1 MVRENIYNKKI
12 PKYSSVNIILK
23 HFNIHEK
30 QLENILLEMEKN
42 QRLAYTY
49 YYGINRPKL
58 DLEDISEMLQVSENV
73 VKIYINQADDFIQRN
88 CQSFF
93 DYFDK
98 KDHASVLEIIE
109 QYKKLNHDYYKVLV
123 KEYGEHY
130 DCLVVPSLLTKEE
143 KVKLNNFRASIRNR
157 IKKDDF
163 SVKPRLNKAQS
174 FFDYF
179 DKKDHA
185 SVLEIIEQ
193 YKKLNHDYYKVL
205 VKEYGEHY
213 NCLVVPSP
221 LTKKEQFKLNNF
233 RTNIR
238 NRIKKDYFL
247 VKPRLNKAQS
257 FFDYFDKKDYDSVL
271 KIIEEYKEKD
281 SDYYKLLVKEYGEHY
296 DCLVVQSV
304 LNKKEKKQLNSFR
317 QYTRNRIKNSNSVK
331 NVESIKFQSFF
342 NYFDKKDYDSVLKII
357 GEYKE
362 KDSNYYKL
370 LVKEYGEHYNC
381 LVVPSPLTKKEQF
394 KLNNFRTNIR
404 NRIKKDDFLVKP
416 RLNKAQGFFDYFDKK
431 DYDSVLKIIE
441 EYKEKDSDYY
451 KLLVKEYGEHYDC
464 LVVPSLLTKEEK
476 VKLKNFRASIRN
488 RLKKGDFLIKPKSTK
503 SQSFFDY
510 FDKKDYDLVLKIIEE
525 YKKENH
531 DYYKVLVKEYG
542 EHYDCLVVPSHL
554 TKKEQFKLI
563 NFRTSIRNKIKNGNV
578 IKKSE
583 ETRKQ
588 SFFDYF
594 DQKNYDLVLKI
605 IEEYKKENHDY
616 YKVLVKEYGEHYDC
630 LSVPSPLT
638 KKEKMQLNNFRTN
651 IRNRIN
657 NGIFL
662 KKPRSIKEQSFFD
675 YFDKKDH
682 VLVLEIIE
690 EYKRENHDY
699 YKVLV
704 KEYGEHYDCLVVPSC
719 LTKKEKQQLDSFKAC
734 IKNRI
739 KKGDMIIKSG
749 PTKIQSFFDYFDKND
764 HALVLGI
771 IEEYKKINHDYYKVL
786 VKEFGDTYD
795 CLVEPSLLTEL
806 DMIYLNNFR
815 IVIVNKIHK
824 KRKKS
829 GPNKKQSFFDYFA
842 QQDKNFVL
850 KIIEKYKEKDSNY
863 YKVLVKEYGEHY
875 DCLVVPSRLTKKEQ
889 NQLDNFKI
897 TIRKELQNN
906 NLFVKSPEI
915 QTSQNEDFNYDL
927 SMSYIYRRF
936 PNLKQ
941 EKDADLIILT
951 SFIDKKKSVEL
962 ISNLTKFSMKK
973 IDFILLKHLYVFS
986 FKMPVIIDEIL
997 RRGSY
1002 TVSQVVNFN
1011 YIQTQVS
1018 FLNDKEKE
1026 LLYLKMEDLYQNQL
1040 SKVLEFSD
1048 KEIKDKIQASQNEDF
1063 NYDFSMSYIYRRFPN
1078 LKQEKDAD
1086 LIILTNF
1093 IDKKKSVESISN
1105 LTKISIKK
1113 IDFILLKYLYVFSFK
1128 MSVIIDEIL
1137 RRGNYTISQL
1147 VNFNYIQTQAP
1158 FLNDKEKEL
1167 IYLKI
1172 ADLYQNQLSDILKFS
1187 DKEMKYKM
1195 KTLKFENFN

>member
-1 MVRENIYNKKI
+1 MKRENIYNKSI

-58 DLEDISEMLQVSENV
+58 DLEDISEMLHVSENV
-73 VKIYINQADDFIQRN
+73 VKIYINQADDFIQRF
-88 CQSFF
+88 CQNITAPIPGVVENKGRRTKNKKISFF
-93 DYFDK
+93 DYFDE
-98 KDHASVLEIIE
+98 KDKPLILE
-109 QYKKLNHDYYKVLV
+109 
-123 KEYGEHY
+123 
-130 DCLVVPSLLTKEE
+130 
-143 KVKLNNFRASIRNR
+143 
-157 IKKDDF
+157 
-163 SVKPRLNKAQS
+163 
-174 FFDYF
+174 
-179 DKKDHA
+179 
-185 SVLEIIEQ
+185 
-193 YKKLNHDYYKVL
+193 
-205 VKEYGEHY
+205 
-213 NCLVVPSP
+213 
-221 LTKKEQFKLNNF
+221 
-233 RTNIR
+233 
-238 NRIKKDYFL
+238 
-247 VKPRLNKAQS
+247 
-257 FFDYFDKKDYDSVL
+257 
-271 KIIEEYKEKD
+271 IIEEYKEKD
-281 SDYYKLLVKEYGEHY
+281 SDYYEILVKACGEKY
-296 DCLVVQSV
+296 DHLVLSA
-304 LNKKEKKQLNSFR
+304 LTKKEKIKLNNFR
-317 QYTRNRIKNSNSVK
+317 AIIKNKIK
-331 NVESIKFQSFF
+331 NGKLPKKTVPIKKQSFF
-342 NYFDKKDYDSVLKII
+342 DYFEEKDKPLVLKVIE
-357 GEYKE
+357 EYKE
-362 KDSNYYKL
+362 KDSDCYKVL
-370 LVKEYGEHYNC
+370 IKEYGEKYDS
-381 LVVPSPLTKKEQF
+381 LVDPSLLTEKEKI
-394 KLNNFRTNIR
+394 KLNNFRAIIR
-404 NRIKKDDFLVKP
+404 SKIKSGNFSKKSG
-416 RLNKAQGFFDYFDKK
+416 RTKKQSFFDYFDEK
-431 DYDSVLKIIE
+431 DKDFVLKIIE

-630 LSVPSPLT
+630 L
-638 KKEKMQLNNFRTN
+638 
-651 IRNRIN
+651 
-657 NGIFL
+657 
-662 KKPRSIKEQSFFD
+662 
-675 YFDKKDH
+675 
-682 VLVLEIIE
+682 
-690 EYKRENHDY
+690 
-699 YKVLV
+699 
-704 KEYGEHYDCLVVPSC
+704 VVPSC

-863 YKVLVKEYGEHY
+863 YKVLVKEYGETY
-875 DCLVVPSRLTKKEQ
+875 DCLVVPSCLTKKEKQ
-889 NQLDNFKI
+889 QLDNFKL

-915 QTSQNEDFNYDL
+915 QTSQNEDFNYNL

-941 EKDADLIILT
+941 EKDANLIILT
-951 SFIDKKKSVEL
+951 SFIDKKKSVES
-962 ISNLTKFSMKK
+962 ISALTKFPIKK

-986 FKMPVIIDEIL
+986 FKMPEIIEDIL
-997 RRGSY
+997 RRGTY
-1002 TVSQVVNFN
+1002 TVSQIVNFN
-1011 YIQTQVS
+1011 YIQTQVP

-1026 LLYLKMEDLYQNQL
+1026 LLYLKM
-1040 SKVLEFSD
+1040 
-1048 KEIKDKIQASQNEDF
+1048 
-1063 NYDFSMSYIYRRFPN
+1063 
-1078 LKQEKDAD
+1078 
-1086 LIILTNF
+1086 
-1093 IDKKKSVESISN
+1093 VE
-1105 LTKISIKK
+1105 
-1113 IDFILLKYLYVFSFK
+1113 
-1128 MSVIIDEIL
+1128 
-1137 RRGNYTISQL
+1137 
-1147 VNFNYIQTQAP
+1147 
-1158 FLNDKEKEL
+1158 
-1167 IYLKI
+1167 
-1172 ADLYQNQLSDILKFS
+1172 LYQNQLSDVLKFS

>member
-58 DLEDISEMLQVSENV
+58 DLEDISEMLHVSENV
-73 VKIYINQADDFIQRN
+73 VKIYINQADDFIQRF
-88 CQSFF
+88 CQNITAPIPGVVENKGRRTKNKKISFF
-93 DYFDK
+93 DYFDE
-98 KDHASVLEIIE
+98 KDKPLILE
-109 QYKKLNHDYYKVLV
+109 
-123 KEYGEHY
+123 
-130 DCLVVPSLLTKEE
+130 
-143 KVKLNNFRASIRNR
+143 
-157 IKKDDF
+157 
-163 SVKPRLNKAQS
+163 
-174 FFDYF
+174 
-179 DKKDHA
+179 
-185 SVLEIIEQ
+185 
-193 YKKLNHDYYKVL
+193 
-205 VKEYGEHY
+205 
-213 NCLVVPSP
+213 
-221 LTKKEQFKLNNF
+221 
-233 RTNIR
+233 
-238 NRIKKDYFL
+238 
-247 VKPRLNKAQS
+247 
-257 FFDYFDKKDYDSVL
+257 
-271 KIIEEYKEKD
+271 IIEEYKEKD
-281 SDYYKLLVKEYGEHY
+281 SDYYEILVKACGEKY
-296 DCLVVQSV
+296 DHLVLSA
-304 LNKKEKKQLNSFR
+304 LTKKEKIKLNNFR
-317 QYTRNRIKNSNSVK
+317 AIIKNKIK
-331 NVESIKFQSFF
+331 NGKLPKKTVPIKKQSFF
-342 NYFDKKDYDSVLKII
+342 DYFDEKDKPLILEII
-357 GEYKE
+357 EEYKE
-362 KDSNYYKL
+362 KDSDYYEI
-370 LVKEYGEHYNC
+370 LVKACGEKYDH
-381 LVVPSPLTKKEQF
+381 LVLSALTKKEKI
-394 KLNNFRTNIR
+394 KLNNFRAIIKNKIKNGKLPKKTVP
-404 NRIKKDDFLVKP
+404 IKKQSFFDYFEEKDKPLVLKVIEEYKEKDSDCYKVLIKEYGEKYDSLVDP
-416 RLNKAQGFFDYFDKK
+416 SLLTEKEKIKLNNFRAIIRSKIKSGNFSKKSGRTKKQSFFDYFDEK
-431 DYDSVLKIIE
+431 DKDFVLKIIE

-563 NFRTSIRNKIKNGNV
+563 NFRTSIRNRLKKGDFLIKP
-578 IKKSE
+578 KS
-583 ETRKQ
+583 TKSQ

-594 DQKNYDLVLKI
+594 DKKDYDLVLKI

-863 YKVLVKEYGEHY
+863 YKVLVKEYGETY
-875 DCLVVPSRLTKKEQ
+875 DCLVVPSCLTKKEKQ
-889 NQLDNFKI
+889 QLDNFKL

-915 QTSQNEDFNYDL
+915 QTSQNEDFNYNL

-941 EKDADLIILT
+941 EKDANLIILT
-951 SFIDKKKSVEL
+951 SFIDKKKSVES
-962 ISNLTKFSMKK
+962 ISALTKFPIKK

-986 FKMPVIIDEIL
+986 FKMPEIIEDIL
-997 RRGSY
+997 RRGTY
-1002 TVSQVVNFN
+1002 TVSQIVNFN
-1011 YIQTQVS
+1011 YIQTQVP

-1026 LLYLKMEDLYQNQL
+1026 LLYLKM
-1040 SKVLEFSD
+1040 
-1048 KEIKDKIQASQNEDF
+1048 
-1063 NYDFSMSYIYRRFPN
+1063 
-1078 LKQEKDAD
+1078 
-1086 LIILTNF
+1086 
-1093 IDKKKSVESISN
+1093 VE
-1105 LTKISIKK
+1105 
-1113 IDFILLKYLYVFSFK
+1113 
-1128 MSVIIDEIL
+1128 
-1137 RRGNYTISQL
+1137 
-1147 VNFNYIQTQAP
+1147 
-1158 FLNDKEKEL
+1158 
-1167 IYLKI
+1167 
-1172 ADLYQNQLSDILKFS
+1172 LYQNQLSDVLKFS

>member
-1 MVRENIYNKKI
+1 MKRENIYNKSI

-58 DLEDISEMLQVSENV
+58 DLEDISEMLHVSENV
-73 VKIYINQADDFIQRN
+73 VKIYINQADDFIQRF
-88 CQSFF
+88 CQNITAPIPGVVENKGRRTKNKKISFF
-93 DYFDK
+93 DYFDE
-98 KDHASVLEIIE
+98 KDKPLILE
-109 QYKKLNHDYYKVLV
+109 
-123 KEYGEHY
+123 
-130 DCLVVPSLLTKEE
+130 
-143 KVKLNNFRASIRNR
+143 
-157 IKKDDF
+157 
-163 SVKPRLNKAQS
+163 
-174 FFDYF
+174 
-179 DKKDHA
+179 
-185 SVLEIIEQ
+185 
-193 YKKLNHDYYKVL
+193 
-205 VKEYGEHY
+205 
-213 NCLVVPSP
+213 
-221 LTKKEQFKLNNF
+221 
-233 RTNIR
+233 
-238 NRIKKDYFL
+238 
-247 VKPRLNKAQS
+247 
-257 FFDYFDKKDYDSVL
+257 
-271 KIIEEYKEKD
+271 IIEEYKEKD
-281 SDYYKLLVKEYGEHY
+281 SDYYEILVKACGEKY
-296 DCLVVQSV
+296 DHLVLSA
-304 LNKKEKKQLNSFR
+304 LTKKEKIKLNNFR
-317 QYTRNRIKNSNSVK
+317 AIIKNKIK
-331 NVESIKFQSFF
+331 NGKLPKKTVPIKKQSFF
-342 NYFDKKDYDSVLKII
+342 DYFEEKDKPLVLKVIE
-357 GEYKE
+357 EYKE
-362 KDSNYYKL
+362 KDSDCYKVL
-370 LVKEYGEHYNC
+370 IKEYGEKYDS
-381 LVVPSPLTKKEQF
+381 LVDPSLLTEKEKI
-394 KLNNFRTNIR
+394 KLNNFRAIIR
-404 NRIKKDDFLVKP
+404 SKIKSGNFSKKSG
-416 RLNKAQGFFDYFDKK
+416 RTKKQSFFDYFDEK
-431 DYDSVLKIIE
+431 DKDFVLKIIE

-786 VKEFGDTYD
+786 VKE
-795 CLVEPSLLTEL
+795 
-806 DMIYLNNFR
+806 
-815 IVIVNKIHK
+815 
-824 KRKKS
+824 
-829 GPNKKQSFFDYFA
+829 
-842 QQDKNFVL
+842 
-850 KIIEKYKEKDSNY
+850 
-863 YKVLVKEYGEHY
+863 YGETY
-875 DCLVVPSRLTKKEQ
+875 DCLVVPSCLTKKEKQ
-889 NQLDNFKI
+889 QLDNFKL

-915 QTSQNEDFNYDL
+915 QTSQNEDFNYNL

-941 EKDADLIILT
+941 EKDANLIILT
-951 SFIDKKKSVEL
+951 SFIDKKKSVES
-962 ISNLTKFSMKK
+962 ISALTKFPIKK

-986 FKMPVIIDEIL
+986 FKMPEIIEDIL
-997 RRGSY
+997 RRGTY
-1002 TVSQVVNFN
+1002 TVSQIVNFN
-1011 YIQTQVS
+1011 YIQTQVP

-1026 LLYLKMEDLYQNQL
+1026 LLYLKM
-1040 SKVLEFSD
+1040 
-1048 KEIKDKIQASQNEDF
+1048 
-1063 NYDFSMSYIYRRFPN
+1063 
-1078 LKQEKDAD
+1078 
-1086 LIILTNF
+1086 
-1093 IDKKKSVESISN
+1093 VE
-1105 LTKISIKK
+1105 
-1113 IDFILLKYLYVFSFK
+1113 
-1128 MSVIIDEIL
+1128 
-1137 RRGNYTISQL
+1137 
-1147 VNFNYIQTQAP
+1147 
-1158 FLNDKEKEL
+1158 
-1167 IYLKI
+1167 
-1172 ADLYQNQLSDILKFS
+1172 LYQNQLSDVLKFS